1 MEYYLLD
8 LLDLLECPAECEG
21 PLSEVWEEEVNTS
34 CSSPHPLFTMFDPG
48 VSAGAVDVE
57 PVPVDVEDLLDVD
70 ALSLGNNGTS
80 FINCHSTVHSIKI
93 YVNFL
98 EFLFWFT
105 LNNGQLFCG

>member
-21 PLSEVWEEEVNTS
+21 PFSEVWEEEANTS

-57 PVPVDVEDLLDVD
+57 PVPVDVEDRFEVD
-70 ALSLGNNGTS
+70 ALSWGYKGTS
-80 FINCHSTVHSIKI
+80 FMDCHFTVHSIKI

-98 EFLFWFT
+98 ELLFWFT